1 MNSPTTRRSF
11 LKRSLVISSALTT
24 APALLLSDSGNDT
37 NIPLID
43 YHVHLTRSFDIKQA
57 VELAEKRNMKFGIL
71 EHPGRNYAIRTNDHL
86 KQYISRLRQFE
97 VYVGLQPVYLNWARD
112 FSQDLINQLDYVLM
126 DADTIPQKD
135 GSYMRIWQNEHFID
149 DMEAFMDTYMNHII
163 QILTNEPI
171 NIFGR
176 PTYLPINF
184 ARNYNEIWTRERMMM
199 IIDLA
204 KKRNIALEIQ
214 ENIRI
219 PSMEFIKLAKKA
231 GLKFT
236 FGTNA
241 RNPNAGH
248 FHYCIEMAKECSFT
262 EDDIFSI
269 KKK

>member
-1 MNSPTTRRSF
+1 MSYPTSRRSF
-11 LKRSLVISSALTT
+11 LKRSLIISSALTT
-24 APALLLSDSGNDT
+24 APRLLFSDSGNYT

-57 VELAEKRNMKFGIL
+57 VELAEKRNMKFGIV

-86 KQYISRLRQFE
+86 QQYISRLRQFP
-97 VYVGLQPVYLNWARD
+97 VYIGLQPVYLNWAKD
-112 FSQDLINQLDYVLM
+112 FTQDLISQLNYVLM

-184 ARNYNEIWTRERMMM
+184 ARNYHEIWTKERMMT

-204 KKRNIALEIQ
+204 RERNIALEIQ

-219 PSMEFIKLAKKA
+219 PSMEFVKLAKKA
-231 GLKFT
+231 GIKFT

-241 RNPNAGH
+241 RNHNAGH
-248 FHYCIEMAKECSFT
+248 FHYCIEIAKECSFT
-262 EDDIFSI
+262 EGDIFII
-269 KKK
+269 KK